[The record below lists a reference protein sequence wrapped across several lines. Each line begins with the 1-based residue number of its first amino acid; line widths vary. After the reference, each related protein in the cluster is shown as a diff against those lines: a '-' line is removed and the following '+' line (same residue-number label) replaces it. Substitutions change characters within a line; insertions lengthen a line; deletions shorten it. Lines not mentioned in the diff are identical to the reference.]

1 MNSSPQPES
10 FLDRI
15 VRIVRQKFNAKAEEL
30 DDPAEAIGLVMT
42 QQLESIN
49 RTRADLANVAVA
61 QKRLEMMADDLA
73 SRRDKYDAAAREA
86 LAHRDDK
93 AARLAAR
100 RAINCE
106 HLRVEAIA
114 HRDEVVRQRE
124 EVANLLE
131 EMRSQ
136 YDRLQLRR
144 ESARA
149 MATAAR
155 ATAAG
160 HSSMAPVSPEGQ
172 QREELLQRARQT
184 LAELRARAF
193 ALAELRASGEI
204 APIGASE
211 FDDAPQIGEDDVDRH
226 LGELGDKLSP

>member
-1 MNSSPQPES
+1 MEPET

-15 VRIVRQKFNAKAEEL
+15 VRVVRQKFNAKAEQL

-42 QQLESIN
+42 QQLEAIN

-61 QKRLEMMADDLA
+61 QKRLDMMAADLA
-73 SRRDKYDAAAREA
+73 ARRDKYDVAARTA
-86 LAHRDDK
+86 LTASDEK

-100 RAINCE
+100 RAVNCDQ
-106 HLRVEAIA
+106 LRVEAES
-114 HRDEVVRQRE
+114 HRDDVRRQRE
-124 EVANLLE
+124 EVAELLE

-144 ESARA
+144 ESARG

-160 HSSMAPVSPEGQ
+160 NATMSTVSPEGAA
-172 QREELLQRARQT
+172 REELLQRARET
-184 LAELRARAF
+184 LADLRARAF
-193 ALAELRASGEI
+193 ALADLRTSGEI
-204 APIGASE
+204 APIGATE
-211 FDDAPQIGEDDVDRH
+211 FDAAPQIEDADVERH
-226 LGELGDKLSP
+226 INILRASDGGSL

>member
-1 MNSSPQPES
+1 MNASPQPET

-15 VRIVRQKFNAKAEEL
+15 VRIIRQKFNAKAEQL

-61 QKRLEMMADDLA
+61 QKRLEMMAADLA
-73 SRRDKYDAAAREA
+73 ARRDKYDVAARTA
-86 LAHRDDK
+86 LAIPDEK
-93 AARLAAR
+93 AARVAAR

-106 HLRVEAIA
+106 HLRIEAES
-114 HRDEVVRQRE
+114 HRVDVQRQRE
-124 EVANLLE
+124 EVAELLE
-131 EMRSQ
+131 EMRAQ

-144 ESARA
+144 ESTRA

-160 HSSMAPVSPEGQ
+160 NATMSTVSPEGAA
-172 QREELLQRARQT
+172 REELLQRARQT

-193 ALAELRASGEI
+193 ALAELRTSGEI
-204 APIGASE
+204 APIGAAE
-211 FDDAPQIGEDDVDRH
+211 FDDTPQIEEADVDQH
-226 LGELGDKLSP
+226 LKKLSG